1 MEEFY
6 SIMFLDQ
13 DGELHEEGYHN
24 YNVAKT
30 YAIFRS
36 RDFGEVTLVGDGFEE
51 LWRDGEFCEI
61 QYAPIE
67 ADLATICTAD

>member
-1 MEEFY
+1 MNEFY
-6 SIMFLDQ
+6 GILFLDQ
-13 DGELHEEGYHN
+13 DGTEHQEGYHN

-36 RDFGEVTLVGDGFEE
+36 RDFGEATLCGDGFEE

-61 QYAPIE
+61 HYTEQEEY
-67 ADLATICTAD
+67 